1 MKLIAAG
8 VLALL
13 LFACCSFSAGSAG
26 LEKKSFLIISEFPEQ
41 QELGRYILGPDKT
54 FTLSFI
60 HSVSKT
66 RVTDVYEVQACK
78 IVQTKELF
86 KAHGAGLPSSPDEP
100 GGLLWEKTK
109 DQFILHMKRPI
120 SKLVVRTDKNYQN
133 RLILNSLTI
142 DLNQWKDQALLIYID
157 QKISD

>member
-13 LFACCSFSAGSAG
+13 LCACCLQTGSTG
-26 LEKKSFLIISEFPEQ
+26 LDTESLVIAQFPKQ
-41 QELGRYILGPDKT
+41 QELGRYRLGVDKI

-66 RVTDVYEVQACK
+66 RVTDVYEVQAGK

-100 GGLLWEKTK
+100 GGLFWEKDK

-120 SKLVVRTDKNYQN
+120 SKLVVQTDKIYQN
-133 RLILNSLTI
+133 RLALGSVII

-157 QKISD
+157 PKISN